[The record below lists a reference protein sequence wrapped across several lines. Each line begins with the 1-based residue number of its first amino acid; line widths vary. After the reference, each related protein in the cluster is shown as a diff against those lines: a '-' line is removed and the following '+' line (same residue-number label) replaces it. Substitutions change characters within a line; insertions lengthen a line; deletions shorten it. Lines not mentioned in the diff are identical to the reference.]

1 MGVQF
6 VCVLQGLPELYLP
19 GPDPGLAST
28 AMEPSATLYQDVA
41 KRLGT
46 LIDRGT
52 FTAGERV
59 PSVRALSRQWSVSIT
74 TVLEAYRLL
83 EREGRLAARPQ
94 SGYYVQAGTVQV
106 TDCPGWSKPAKG
118 PSEVSISDL
127 AMMVLRDARNPALLQ
142 LGAAIPNPALM
153 PLAAINRHVAQVA
166 RRDGEALAAYGGVLG
181 HAGLLAQIARR
192 ALTAGL
198 AIDPGGVIAT
208 SGCMEALTLA
218 LRATCRPGDTVAI
231 ESPIYY
237 GILQGIEALG
247 LKVLEIPTHPRDG
260 ISLEQLERAITEHAV
275 RACLVIGCYNNPLGS
290 CAPDAARRELVAL
303 LARHDLPLIEDD
315 IYGDLSHDSQRPPP
329 YKAFDRDERVL
340 LCGSYSKSITPGLR
354 VGYILPG
361 RWQRQVEHLKFTTNI
376 ASSGIPQ
383 AAVAEF
389 LASGG
394 FDRHL
399 RRLRPLYARF
409 VTEMAE
415 AVLLK
420 FPAGTRCTRPTG
432 GHVLWI
438 ELPQQVDALKLY
450 ELAIRAGMT
459 IAPGH
464 LFSATPR
471 YRNFIRLN
479 APFWS
484 PECEQ
489 AIGRLGDLA
498 AHLAKAR
505 S

>member
-1 MGVQF
+1 M
-6 VCVLQGLPELYLP
+6 
-19 GPDPGLAST
+19 
-28 AMEPSATLYQDVA
+28 PSATLYQDVA
-41 KRLGT
+41 QRLGT

-52 FTAGERV
+52 FKIGERV
-59 PSVRALSRQWSVSIT
+59 PSVRALSQQWSVSIT
-74 TVLEAYRLL
+74 TVLDAYRLL

-94 SGYYVQAGTVQV
+94 SGYYVQSGPASAS
-106 TDCPGWSKPAKG
+106 DCPGLSKPAKG
-118 PSEVSISDL
+118 PSEVSVSDL
-127 AMMVLRDARNPALLQ
+127 AMMVLRDARNPQLLQ

-153 PLAAINRHVAQVA
+153 PLAALNRHVAQVA
-166 RRDGEALAAYGGVLG
+166 RRDGEALGAYGGVLG
-181 HAGLLAQIARR
+181 HAGLRVQVARR

-198 AIDPGGVIAT
+198 AIDPGGVVIT

-218 LRATCRPGDTVAI
+218 LRATCNPGDTVAI

-260 ISLEQLERAITEHAV
+260 LSLEHLERAIEQHAV
-275 RACLVIGCYNNPLGS
+275 RACLVIGCFNNPLGS
-290 CAPDAARRELVAL
+290 CADEAAKRELIAL

-315 IYGDLSHDSQRPPP
+315 IYGELAHDGQRPPP
-329 YKAFDRDERVL
+329 YKAFDRDDRVL
-340 LCGSYSKSITPGLR
+340 LCGSFSKSITPGIR
-354 VGYILPG
+354 VGSIIPG
-361 RWQRQVEHLKFTTNI
+361 RWQRQVEHLNFPTNI
-376 ASSGIPQ
+376 ACSGIPQ
-383 AAVAEF
+383 AAVAEL

-409 VTEMAE
+409 VAEMAD
-415 AVLLK
+415 AVLQR

-432 GHVLWI
+432 GHVLWV
-438 ELPQQVDALKLY
+438 ELPKAVDALKLY
-450 ELAIRAGMT
+450 ERAVQAGMT

-479 APFWS
+479 VPFWS
-484 PECEQ
+484 RECDR
-489 AIGRLGDLA
+489 AIGRLADLT
-498 AHLAKAR
+498 AHLAQGR

>member
-1 MGVQF
+1 MQ
-6 VCVLQGLPELYLP
+6 
-19 GPDPGLAST
+19 T
-28 AMEPSATLYQDVA
+28 ATLYQDVA
-41 KRLGT
+41 QRLGT

-52 FTAGERV
+52 FRPGERV
-59 PSVRALSRQWSVSIT
+59 PSVRALSQQWSVSIT
-74 TVLEAYRLL
+74 TVLDAYRLL

-94 SGYYVQAGTVQV
+94 SGYYVQAGAARGS
-106 TDCPGWSKPAKG
+106 DCPGLSKPAKG
-118 PSEVSISDL
+118 PSEVSVSEL

-153 PLAAINRHVAQVA
+153 PLATLNRHVAQVA
-166 RRDGEALAAYGGVLG
+166 RRDGASLAGYGGVLG
-181 HAGLLAQIARR
+181 HEGLRIQVARR

-198 AIDPGGVIAT
+198 AIDPGSVIAT
-208 SGCMEALTLA
+208 GGCMEAMTLA

-260 ISLEQLERAITEHAV
+260 LSLEHLERAIEQHAV

-290 CAPDAARRELVAL
+290 CAPEQAKRDLLAL
-303 LARHDLPLIEDD
+303 LAKHDLPLIEDD
-315 IYGDLSHDSQRPPP
+315 IYGELSHDGQRPPP

-340 LCGSYSKSITPGLR
+340 LCGSFSKSITPGIR
-354 VGYILPG
+354 VGYIIPGG

-376 ASSGIPQ
+376 ACSGIPQ
-383 AAVAEF
+383 AAVAEL
-389 LASGG
+389 LAGGG

-409 VTEMAE
+409 VAEMAD
-415 AVLLK
+415 AVLQK
-420 FPAGTRCTRPTG
+420 FPDGTRCTRPTG
-432 GHVLWI
+432 GHVLWV
-438 ELPQQVDALKLY
+438 ELPKQIDALKLY
-450 ELAIRAGMT
+450 ELAVQARMT

-484 PECEQ
+484 PETDR
-489 AIGRLGDLA
+489 AIGRLGDLT

-505 S
+505 P

>member
-1 MGVQF
+1 MQTTV
-6 VCVLQGLPELYLP
+6 
-19 GPDPGLAST
+19 
-28 AMEPSATLYQDVA
+28 TLYQDIA
-41 KRLGT
+41 QRLGT
-46 LIDRGT
+46 LIERGT
-52 FTAGERV
+52 FKAGERV
-59 PSVRALSRQWSVSIT
+59 PSVRALSQQWSVSIT
-74 TVLEAYRLL
+74 TVLDAYRLL

-94 SGYYVQAGTVQV
+94 SGYYVQPGNAHAA
-106 TDCPGWSKPAKG
+106 DCPGLSKPAKG
-118 PSEVSISDL
+118 PSEVSVSEL

-153 PLAAINRHVAQVA
+153 PLAALHRHVAQVA
-166 RRDGEALAAYGGVLG
+166 RRDGDSLAAYGSVLG
-181 HAGLLAQIARR
+181 HEPLRIQVARR
-192 ALTAGL
+192 KLNAGL
-198 AIDPGGVIAT
+198 AIDPGRVVIT
-208 SGCMEALTLA
+208 SGCMEGITLA

-260 ISLEQLERAITEHAV
+260 ISLEHLERAIDQHAV
-275 RACLVIGCYNNPLGS
+275 RACLTIGCYNNPLGS
-290 CAPDAARRELVAL
+290 CAPESAKRDLLAL

-315 IYGDLSHDSQRPPP
+315 IYGELFHGDQRPPP
-329 YKAFDRDERVL
+329 YKAFDRDDRVL
-340 LCGSYSKSITPGLR
+340 LCGSFSKSITPGIR
-354 VGYILPG
+354 VGYIVPAA

-376 ASSGIPQ
+376 ACSGIPQ
-383 AAVAEF
+383 AAVAEL

-409 VTEMAE
+409 VTEMAD
-415 AVLLK
+415 AVLKK
-420 FPAGTRCTRPTG
+420 FPDGTRCTRPTG
-432 GHVLWI
+432 GHVVWV
-438 ELPQQVDALKLY
+438 ELPKNVDALKLY
-450 ELAIRAGMT
+450 ELGVQAGMT

-484 PECEQ
+484 PECER
-489 AIGRLGDLA
+489 AIGRLADLT
-498 AHLAKAR
+498 AHLAKGK